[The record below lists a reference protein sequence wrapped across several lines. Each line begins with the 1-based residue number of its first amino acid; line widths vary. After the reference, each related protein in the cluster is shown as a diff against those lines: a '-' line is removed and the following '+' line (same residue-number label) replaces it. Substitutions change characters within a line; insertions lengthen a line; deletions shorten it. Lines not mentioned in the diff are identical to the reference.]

1 MEKKRIYVADDY
13 REVINEAWS
22 LMEEMLAKYYF
33 DGCLESMA
41 DVDVEDFKN
50 LQKGI
55 QLSIKLRDV
64 ALKMADQMDQQTEM
78 IYLCLSETRQLSRQN
93 IDLLESME
101 RLEKKLSKKND

>member
-1 MEKKRIYVADDY
+1 MEERRIYVADDY

-22 LMEEMLAKYYF
+22 LGEEMLAKYIS

-41 DVDVEDFKN
+41 DIDVEDFKN

-55 QLSIKLRDV
+55 QLSIKLKDV

-78 IYLCLSETRQLSRQN
+78 IYLCLTEIRQLSRQN
-93 IDLLESME
+93 RDLLESME
-101 RLEKKLSKKND
+101 RLEKKLSKKD